1 MSALLD
7 DEATSQESI
16 MLDEHLA
23 GCGVCRSRQVSLGR
37 IHRSV
42 HIRVATPVPDLV
54 GAVMS
59 RTSAPRTGRGQWIR
73 YSLGVV
79 AATNLVLGL
88 SEFLDRSSFDG
99 HQSRHLGSFTI
110 AVSVGLLFA
119 AVRPHRAFGLLPL
132 AGSLGFMLVFGAAL
146 DTLQSGQSFLA
157 ESTHALDLLGLVLL
171 WLLANRPHTSLFSS
185 KPDRLAAPRITS

>member
-1 MSALLD
+1 MRGS
-7 DEATSQESI
+7 
-16 MLDEHLA
+16 
-23 GCGVCRSRQVSLGR
+23 
-37 IHRSV
+37 
-42 HIRVATPVPDLV
+42 
-54 GAVMS
+54 
-59 RTSAPRTGRGQWIR
+59 SAPRTGRGQWIR

-146 DTLQSGQSFLA
+146 DTMQGGRSFLA

-171 WLLANRPHTSLFSS
+171 WLLANRPHLSVFQSKLDHLASTSL
-185 KPDRLAAPRITS
+185 TS